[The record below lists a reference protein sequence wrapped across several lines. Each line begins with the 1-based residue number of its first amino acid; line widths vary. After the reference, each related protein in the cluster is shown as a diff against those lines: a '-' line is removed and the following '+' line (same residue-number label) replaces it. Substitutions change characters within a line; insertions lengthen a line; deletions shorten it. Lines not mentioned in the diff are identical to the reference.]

1 MPILVILFA
10 CHIEKKKANKQT
22 NKEFIP
28 IVTKQKKKG
37 FNKTRLYINKHILI

>member
-10 CHIEKKKANKQT
+10 CHIEKKSKQT

-28 IVTKQKKKG
+28 IVCKKK
-37 FNKTRLYINKHILI
+37 KKLKRRDLIKRDYT